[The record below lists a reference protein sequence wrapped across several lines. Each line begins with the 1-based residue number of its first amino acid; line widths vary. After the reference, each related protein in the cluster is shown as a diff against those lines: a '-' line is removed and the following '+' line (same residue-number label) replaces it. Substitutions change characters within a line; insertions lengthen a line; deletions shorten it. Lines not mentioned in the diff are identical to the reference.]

1 MGPSTVENRFIIDKT
16 AHEALALS
24 SLIEKDCALYHQNTV
39 HLVFDSEHNVV
50 AANFLARKLIDSL
63 ILDVP
68 ELLTQLAYD
77 TLNIKDNSEHITIWD
92 PSTNSYLEFTATR
105 LDGGRYHY
113 LTQKEKLFNSRFT
126 CEFLKSF
133 DRVENLVMTSNNF
146 LWETDK
152 TGIFS
157 FISGT
162 SNFGYQPNM
171 MLGTC
176 SHEILVSDQN
186 NGLGSPFTT
195 RTEINSIEVNILKA
209 DGTTGILLTSA
220 LPLFGENGYWVG
232 ARGIG
237 RDVTHDRQRDAE
249 LSKAQNKERILQY
262 INSQIREPDDQ
273 LSSLESAVQAIT
285 KTLAADGCQIF
296 KFENDGDK
304 PQIIVDGNLPFSIEE
319 ALKDGINKDTPL
331 VFDKLDNRFAVYVTK
346 YKNRTNGILIF
357 WGIGESKRWDG
368 EDFSLFEQATH
379 LVGVEL
385 QHLHIQKR
393 LERLSTTD
401 PLTGLLNRRTFSET
415 LEKKLVHQSKTQ
427 MIKGSLAYIDLDN
440 FKLINDRLGHQAGDE
455 VLTELSKKLNH
466 LAQENDLVARLGG
479 DEFAIWFDAKG
490 NRDAKSI
497 LSSLI
502 EDEPFFS
509 KFTNDHSRPFGA
521 SVGIVEIDGC
531 ESKDLAQI
539 MAEADRAMYKNKSV
553 KKI

>member
-1 MGPSTVENRFIIDKT
+1 MGPSAEENRFIIDKT

-24 SLIEKDCALYHQNTV
+24 SLIEKDCALYHQNIF

-50 AANFLARKLIDSL
+50 AANFLARKLIESL
-63 ILDVP
+63 TLDKP
-68 ELLTQLAYD
+68 ELLTQFASD
-77 TLNIKDNSEHITIWD
+77 VSNIKGNSEHITLWA
-92 PSTNSYLEFTATR
+92 PSKNSYLEFTATQ
-105 LDGGRYHY
+105 LDGGRYRY
-113 LTQKEKLFNSRFT
+113 LTQKETLFNPRFT
-126 CEFLKSF
+126 CEFLKSL
-133 DRVENLVMTSNNF
+133 DRVENLFMTSNNF
-146 LWETDK
+146 LWETDN

-157 FISGT
+157 FISGA

-171 MLGTC
+171 ILGTC
-176 SHEILVSDQN
+176 SHEILVPNQN
-186 NGLGSPFTT
+186 NERSSPFTT
-195 RTEINSIEVNILKA
+195 RTEISSVEVNIIKA

-220 LPLFGENGYWVG
+220 LPLFGKNGYWIG

-237 RDVTHDRQRDAE
+237 RDVTNDRQRDAE

-262 INSQIREPDDQ
+262 INNQIREPDGQ

-296 KFENDGDK
+296 KFENDEDK
-304 PQIIVDGNLPFSIEE
+304 PQIIMDGNLPFSIEE

-331 VFDKLDNRFAVYVTK
+331 VFDKLDNRFAAYVTK

-357 WGIGESKRWDG
+357 WGIGESKQWDG

-385 QHLHIQKR
+385 QHLDIQKS

-415 LEKKLVHQSKTQ
+415 LEKKLIHQPKTN
-427 MIKGSLAYIDLDN
+427 ITIGSLAYIDLDN

-455 VLTELSKKLNH
+455 VLTELSKKLTH
-466 LAQENDLVARLGG
+466 LAHGDDLVARLGG

-497 LSSLI
+497 LSSFI

-509 KFTNDHSRPFGA
+509 
-521 SVGIVEIDGC
+521 
-531 ESKDLAQI
+531 
-539 MAEADRAMYKNKSV
+539 
-553 KKI
+553 

>member
-1 MGPSTVENRFIIDKT
+1 MDPSAAENRFIIDKT

-24 SLIEKDCALYHQNTV
+24 SLIEKDCALYHQNTF
-39 HLVFDSEHNVV
+39 HLVFDSQKNVV
-50 AANFLARKLIDSL
+50 AANFLARKLIESL
-63 ILDVP
+63 ILDKP
-68 ELLTQLAYD
+68 ELLTRLASD
-77 TLNIKDNSEHITIWD
+77 VLNIKGNSEHITLWD
-92 PSTNSYLEFTATR
+92 PSKNSHLEFTATQ
-105 LDGGRYHY
+105 LDGGRYRY
-113 LTQKEKLFNSRFT
+113 LTQKEKLFNPQFT
-126 CEFLKSF
+126 WEFLKSL

-146 LWETDK
+146 LWETDN

-157 FISGT
+157 FISGA

-171 MLGTC
+171 ILGTC
-176 SHEILVSDQN
+176 SDEILVSNQN
-186 NGLGSPFTT
+186 NGLSSPFTT
-195 RTEINSIEVNILKA
+195 RTEISSVEVNILKA

-220 LPLFGENGYWVG
+220 LPLFGKNGYWIG

-237 RDVTHDRQRDAE
+237 RDVTNDRQRDAE

-262 INSQIREPDDQ
+262 INNQIREPDDQ

-304 PQIIVDGNLPFSIEE
+304 PQIIMDGNLPFSIEE

-331 VFDKLDNRFAVYVTK
+331 VFDKLDNRFAAYVTK

-357 WGIGESKRWDG
+357 WGIGESKQWDG
-368 EDFSLFEQATH
+368 DDFYLFEQATH

-385 QHLHIQKR
+385 QHLHIQKS

-415 LEKKLVHQSKTQ
+415 LEKKLVRQPKTRTT
-427 MIKGSLAYIDLDN
+427 IGSLAYIDLDN
-440 FKLINDRLGHQAGDE
+440 FKLINDRLGHQAGDD
-455 VLTELSKKLNH
+455 VLTELSKKLTH
-466 LAQENDLVARLGG
+466 LAQESDLVARLGG

-497 LSSLI
+497 LSSFI
-502 EDEPFFS
+502 DDEPFFS
-509 KFTNDHSRPFGA
+509 KFTSDLSRPFGA
-521 SVGIVEIDGC
+521 SIGIIEIDGY

-539 MAEADRAMYKNKSV
+539 MAEADRAMYKNKSA
-553 KKI
+553 KKL